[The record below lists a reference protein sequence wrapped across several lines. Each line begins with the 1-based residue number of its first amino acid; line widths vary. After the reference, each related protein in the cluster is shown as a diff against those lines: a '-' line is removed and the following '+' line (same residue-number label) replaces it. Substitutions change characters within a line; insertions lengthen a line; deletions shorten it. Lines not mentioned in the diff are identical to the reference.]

1 MISTRWLERRKPYWN
16 RLVELTDRCDRNR
29 LESLTRS
36 ELREL
41 AFLYRQVATD
51 LSALRED
58 PASQQFARYLNQLL
72 SRAHNIIYA
81 GRKSSA
87 RDIYYFYRYTFPR
100 IFRRNFRYVMATV
113 GLFVLGAL
121 IGMLLTITRPE
132 FMHQML
138 GSAMVD
144 TIERHEMWTHS
155 VLAMK
160 PVASSGIMTNNLSV
174 SFITFASG
182 ISAGVGTLY
191 FIVFNGLLMGVIGAA
206 CWLNTMSLPLW
217 SFVAP
222 HGALE
227 LPAIFIAGA
236 AGFRIAVGMLFPGN
250 LPRKQSL
257 VVGGAVAVRLVLGT
271 IPLLIVAGILEGFFS
286 PTNAPLPLKFAV
298 SGLMFA
304 LLCAYVMLPDDALAA
319 DRDSDETALLDQ

>member
-16 RLVELTDRCDRNR
+16 RLVELTDRCDRDR
-29 LESLTRS
+29 LESLTRG

-58 PASQQFARYLNQLL
+58 PASQQFARYVNQLL

-87 RDIYYFYRYTFPR
+87 RDIFYFYRYTFPR
-100 IFRRNFRYVMATV
+100 VFRQNFRYTAIAT
-113 GLFVLGAL
+113 GLFAAGAV
-121 IGMLLTITRPE
+121 IGLLLTVTHPD

-138 GSAMVD
+138 GPAMVD

-155 VLAMK
+155 VVSMK
-160 PVASSGIMTNNLSV
+160 PVASSSIMTNNIGV
-174 SFITFASG
+174 SFMTFASG
-182 ISAGVGTLY
+182 ITAGLGTFY
-191 FIVFNGLLMGVIGAA
+191 FLLFNGLMLGVVGAA
-206 CWLNTMSLPLW
+206 CWLNTMSLQLW

-227 LPAIFIAGA
+227 LPSIFIAGG

-250 LPRKQSL
+250 LPRRQSL
-257 VVGGAVAVRLVLGT
+257 VLGGAVAVRLVLGT
-271 IPLLIVAGILEGFFS
+271 VPLLIVAGLLEGFFS
-286 PTNAPLPLKFAV
+286 PTNAPVALKFVV
-298 SGLMFA
+298 SVLMFA
-304 LLCAYVMLPDDALAA
+304 LLCVYVMLPDDPLAA
-319 DRDSDETALLDQ
+319 KRESDESALLDR

>member
-1 MISTRWLERRKPYWN
+1 MISTRWLERRKPYWD
-16 RLVELTDRCDRNR
+16 RLVELTDRCDRDR
-29 LESLTRS
+29 LDSLTRG

-58 PASQQFARYLNQLL
+58 PASQQFARYVNQLL

-87 RDIYYFYRYTFPR
+87 RDIYYLYRYTFPR
-100 IFRRNFRYVMATV
+100 IFRENFRYTAIATM
-113 GLFVLGAL
+113 LFALGA
-121 IGMLLTITRPE
+121 IVGMLLTMTNPD

-138 GSAMVD
+138 GPGMVD
-144 TIERHEMWTHS
+144 TIERHEMWTDS
-155 VLAMK
+155 VVSMK
-160 PVASSGIMTNNLSV
+160 PVASSSILTNNLGV
-174 SFITFASG
+174 SFMTFAAG
-182 ISAGVGTLY
+182 ITAGLGTLY
-191 FIVFNGLLMGVIGAA
+191 LIVFNGVLLGVIGAA
-206 CWLNTMSLPLW
+206 CWANAMSLDLW

-227 LPAIFIAGA
+227 LPSIFIAGA

-257 VVGGAVAVRLVLGT
+257 VLAGAVAVRLVLGT

-286 PTNAPLPLKFAV
+286 PTNAPVALKFAV

-304 LLCAYVMLPDDALAA
+304 LLCAYVMLPDDPQA
-319 DRDSDETALLDQ
+319 DRASDETALLDG

>member
-1 MISTRWLERRKPYWN
+1 MISTRWLETRKPYWN
-16 RLVELTDRCDRNR
+16 RLVELADRCDRDR
-29 LESLTRS
+29 LESLTRA

-58 PASQQFARYLNQLL
+58 PASQQFARYVNQLL
-72 SRAHNIIYA
+72 ARAHNIIYA

-100 IFRRNFRYVMATV
+100 IFRENLNYTIAATALFAIGALV
-113 GLFVLGAL
+113 GL
-121 IGMLLTITRPE
+121 LLTVTKPD
-132 FMHQML
+132 FMRDML
-138 GSAMVD
+138 GPGMID

-155 VLAMK
+155 VVSMK

-174 SFITFASG
+174 SFMTFASG
-182 ISAGVGTLY
+182 ITAGVGTLY
-191 FIVFNGLLMGVIGAA
+191 FIIFNGVLLGVVGAA
-206 CWLNTMSLPLW
+206 CWLNSMSLQLW

-227 LPAIFIAGA
+227 LPSIFIAGA
-236 AGFRIAVGMLFPGN
+236 AGFRIAVGLLFPGN

-257 VVGGAVAVRLVLGT
+257 IVAGAVAVRLVLGT

-286 PTNAPLPLKFAV
+286 PTNAPVPLKFTV
-298 SGLMFA
+298 SAIMFA
-304 LLCAYVMLPDDALAA
+304 LLCAYVSLPDDPLAKPN
-319 DRDSDETALLDQ
+319 SDETALLDR

>member
-1 MISTRWLERRKPYWN
+1 MISTHWLERRKPYWN
-16 RLVELTDRCDRNR
+16 RLVELTDRCDRER
-29 LESLTRS
+29 LDSLTRS

-58 PASQQFARYLNQLL
+58 PASQQFARYVNQLL

-100 IFRRNFRYVMATV
+100 VFRQNLRYVVITTL
-113 GLFVLGAL
+113 LFAAGAV
-121 IGMLLTITRPE
+121 IGMLLTVTRPD
-132 FMHQML
+132 FMHQVL
-138 GSAMVD
+138 GPAMVD

-155 VLAMK
+155 VVSMK
-160 PVASSGIMTNNLSV
+160 PVASSGIMTNNLGV
-174 SFITFASG
+174 SFMTFASG
-182 ISAGVGTLY
+182 ITAGLGTLY
-191 FIVFNGLLMGVIGAA
+191 LIVFNGLMLGVVGAA
-206 CWLNTMSLPLW
+206 CWLNNMSVPLW

-227 LPAIFIAGA
+227 LPSIFIAGA
-236 AGFRIAVGMLFPGN
+236 AGFRIAVGLLFPGT

-257 VVGGAVAVRLVLGT
+257 VIGGSVAVRLVLGT
-271 IPLLIVAGILEGFFS
+271 IPLLIIAGILEGFFS
-286 PTNAPLPLKFAV
+286 PSNAPASLKFVV
-298 SGLMFA
+298 SALMFA
-304 LLCAYVMLPDDALAA
+304 LLCAYVLLPDDSQA
-319 DRDSDETALLDQ
+319 DGDGSDEMALLD

>member
-1 MISTRWLERRKPYWN
+1 MISTRWLETRKTYWN
-16 RLVELTDRCDRNR
+16 RLVELADRCDRDR

-72 SRAHNIIYA
+72 ARAHNIIYA

-100 IFRRNFRYVMATV
+100 VFRENLSYTIAATA
-113 GLFVLGAL
+113 LFAIGAL
-121 IGMLLTITRPE
+121 IGLLLTVTKPD
-132 FMHQML
+132 FMHEML
-138 GSAMVD
+138 GPAMVD

-155 VLAMK
+155 VVSMK

-174 SFITFASG
+174 SFMTFASG
-182 ISAGVGTLY
+182 ITAGVGTLY
-191 FIVFNGLLMGVIGAA
+191 FIIFNGVLIGVVGAA
-206 CWLNTMSLPLW
+206 CWMNSMSLQLW

-227 LPAIFIAGA
+227 LPSIFIAGG
-236 AGFRIAVGMLFPGN
+236 AGFRIAVGLLFPGK

-257 VVGGAVAVRLVLGT
+257 VIAGAVAVRLVLGT

-286 PTNAPLPLKFAV
+286 PTTAPIPLKFAV
-298 SGLMFA
+298 SAVMFA
-304 LLCAYVMLPDDALAA
+304 LLCAYVSLPVDPLARA
-319 DRDSDETALLDQ
+319 NSDETALLDR

>member
-1 MISTRWLERRKPYWN
+1 MISTHWLERRKPYWN
-16 RLVELTDRCDRNR
+16 RLVELTDRCDRDR
-29 LESLTRS
+29 LDSLTRS

-58 PASQQFARYLNQLL
+58 PASQQFARYVNQLL

-87 RDIYYFYRYTFPR
+87 HDIYYFYRYTFPR
-100 IFRRNFRYVMATV
+100 VFRQNFRYTATATLLFAAGAV
-113 GLFVLGAL
+113 IGL
-121 IGMLLTITRPE
+121 LLTATRPD

-138 GSAMVD
+138 GPAMVD

-155 VLAMK
+155 VVSMK
-160 PVASSGIMTNNLSV
+160 PVASSGIMTNNLGV
-174 SFITFASG
+174 SFMTFASG
-182 ISAGVGTLY
+182 ITAGIGTLY
-191 FIVFNGLLMGVIGAA
+191 LIVFNGLMLGVVGAA
-206 CWLNTMSLPLW
+206 CWLHGMSIPLW

-227 LPAIFIAGA
+227 LPSIFIAGA
-236 AGFRIAVGMLFPGN
+236 AGFRIATGMLFPGN

-257 VVGGAVAVRLVLGT
+257 VLGGAVAVRLVLGT
-271 IPLLIVAGILEGFFS
+271 IPMLIVAGILEGFFS
-286 PTNAPLPLKFAV
+286 PTNAPVPLKFAV
-298 SGLMFA
+298 SAVMLA
-304 LLCAYVMLPDDALAA
+304 LLCVYVTLPDDPLAEENT
-319 DRDSDETALLDQ
+319 SDEMTLLD

>member
-1 MISTRWLERRKPYWN
+1 MISTHWLERRKPYWN
-16 RLVELTDRCDRNR
+16 RLVELTDRCDRER
-29 LESLTRS
+29 LDSLTRS

-58 PASQQFARYLNQLL
+58 PASQQFARYVNQLL

-100 IFRRNFRYVMATV
+100 VFRQNLRYVAITTL
-113 GLFVLGAL
+113 LFAAGAV
-121 IGMLLTITRPE
+121 IGMLLTVTRPD
-132 FMHQML
+132 FMHQVL
-138 GSAMVD
+138 GPAMVD

-155 VLAMK
+155 VVSMK
-160 PVASSGIMTNNLSV
+160 PVASSGIMTNNLGV
-174 SFITFASG
+174 SFMTFASG
-182 ISAGVGTLY
+182 ITAGLGTLY
-191 FIVFNGLLMGVIGAA
+191 LIVFNGLMLGVVGAA
-206 CWLNTMSLPLW
+206 CWLNNMSIPLW

-227 LPAIFIAGA
+227 LPSIFIAGA
-236 AGFRIAVGMLFPGN
+236 AGFRIAVGLLFPGT

-257 VVGGAVAVRLVLGT
+257 VIGGSVAVRLVLGT
-271 IPLLIVAGILEGFFS
+271 IPLLIIAGILEGFFS
-286 PTNAPLPLKFAV
+286 PSNAPASLKFVV
-298 SGLMFA
+298 SALMFA
-304 LLCAYVMLPDDALAA
+304 LLCAYVLLPDDSQA
-319 DRDSDETALLDQ
+319 DGDGSDEMALLD